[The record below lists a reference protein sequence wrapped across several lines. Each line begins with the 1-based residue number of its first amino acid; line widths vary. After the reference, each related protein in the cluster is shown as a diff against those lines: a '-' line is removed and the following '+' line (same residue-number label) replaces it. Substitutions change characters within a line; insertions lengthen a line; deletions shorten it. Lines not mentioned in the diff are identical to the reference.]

1 MGTHHALPRLCVSW
15 GKKEEEE
22 EEEEEEEG
30 GCDQN

>member
-15 GKKEEEE
+15 GKE

-30 GCDQN
+30 CDQN